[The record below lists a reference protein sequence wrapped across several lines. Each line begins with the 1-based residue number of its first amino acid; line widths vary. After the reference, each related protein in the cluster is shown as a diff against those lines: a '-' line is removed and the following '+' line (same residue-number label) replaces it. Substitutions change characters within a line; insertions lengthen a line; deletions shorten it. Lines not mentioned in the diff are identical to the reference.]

1 MFKSLVPPYRV
12 SQLSCRVLAAWCLP
26 AVLGFSALPAWA
38 AGESTDSA
46 VLPVIEIKGQ
56 RALST
61 LAGQSR
67 LTRENIDQQQADN
80 VASLLDGLP
89 GTSSSG
95 SPRPGG
101 QTLNIWGFG
110 DNEDIKIS
118 IDGAAKNFERYR
130 QGSVFIEPEL
140 LRQVTVDK
148 GSFDVSRGNGGFGG
162 AVKLESR
169 DAREFL
175 REGQNVGG
183 LLKISH
189 HTNDEQWQTST
200 AVFMQNNS
208 QSWDGLLYTSVRRG
222 HDIEQPDGE
231 RLAYSANEQQSFL
244 LKSNYSPSP
253 EHRFT
258 LSAMYGRHHAWEPF
272 AAKRGELRG
281 PTEAEIRRYGLDAAW
296 KRKLVYRRQD
306 DQSYSLKYRYMP
318 ENQWFDLTVQLN
330 HAKTVQDDRRPD
342 NAGSGFLGSMGNES
356 HTAYQDTGLDIS
368 NVSRFATGSLQ
379 HRLTLGLQTNR
390 HVREVMMFDKSRQN
404 NANFNYG
411 RFQPY
416 YMPAGKQQQNSFYV
430 QDEIRLGSW
439 TLTPALRYDHIHNQ
453 GEPNVARGYNT
464 PSAGHDYRSKSYSG
478 WSPFLGVAWQPNE
491 NTLLFANASRTWRA
505 PVVDEQYEV
514 QSATSTASGSSRGL
528 EPERLTS
535 FRLGGILR
543 WQNLLSEQDSL
554 QLRATLFHSRGKDEI
569 FRNRGIFC
577 HEQHLSG
584 SSSSCAKPI
593 PNYRNLPGYTIR
605 GGELEGYYESDRWFA
620 GLTYS
625 FMRGK
630 RQGSPRNPWHEQDT
644 WLADIP
650 PRKATATLG
659 VRFPA
664 QGLTFGWKGEFVRR
678 QDRSPTDSDPM
689 AAYWALPKSKGYALH
704 GLFAAWQPPRH
715 KQLTLRLTVDN
726 LFNRSYAPYLG
737 EAVSGVG
744 RNIKGSLSWQF

>member
-1 MFKSLVPPYRV
+1 MHTPPHP
-12 SQLSCRVLAAWCLP
+12 LSCLQSRLLSALCLP
-26 AVLGFSALPAWA
+26 AIFGFIAVPTQA
-38 AGESTDSA
+38 AGKNSDSA
-46 VLPVIEIKGQ
+46 VLPVIEIRGQ

-80 VASLLDGLP
+80 VASLLDLLP

-183 LLKISH
+183 LVKISH
-189 HTNDEQWQTST
+189 HTNDEQWQTSA
-200 AVFMQNNS
+200 AVFLQNNN

-222 HDIEQPDGE
+222 HDIQQPDGE
-231 RLAYSANEQQSFL
+231 RLAYSANNQQSFL
-244 LKSNYSPSP
+244 IKSNYSPAP
-253 EHRFT
+253 EHHFT

-272 AAKRGELRG
+272 AAKRGELAR
-281 PTEAEIRRYGLDAAW
+281 PSERDIRLYGLDGAW

-318 ENQWFDLTVQLN
+318 ENPLFDLTMQLN
-330 HAKTVQDDRRPD
+330 HTKTVQDDARPE

-368 NVSRFATGSLQ
+368 NISHFSTGPMQ

-390 HVREVMMFDKSRQN
+390 HVREVMMYDKSRRN

-416 YMPAGKQQQNSFYV
+416 YMPAGTQQQNSFYV
-430 QDEIRLGSW
+430 QDEIRLGNW
-439 TLTPALRYDHIHNQ
+439 TFTPALRYDHIHNQ

-464 PSAGHDYRSKSYSG
+464 PSAGHDYRSKTYSS
-478 WSPFLGVAWQPNE
+478 WSPFLGIAWQPND
-491 NTLLFANASRTWRA
+491 NALLFANASRTWRA
-505 PVVDEQYEV
+505 PVIDEQYEV
-514 QSATSTASGSSRGL
+514 QSATSSASATSRYL

-535 FRLGGILR
+535 FRLGGVLR
-543 WQNLLSEQDSL
+543 WQNLLREQDSL
-554 QLRATLFHSRGKDEI
+554 QLRTTLFHSRGKDEI
-569 FRNRGIFC
+569 FKNRGIFC
-577 HEQHLSG
+577 REQLPNRP
-584 SSSSCAKPI
+584 SSVCAKPI
-593 PNYRNLPGYTIR
+593 ANYRNLPGYTIR
-605 GGELEGYYESDRWFA
+605 GGEIEAYYESDHWFA

-630 RQGSPRNPWHEQDT
+630 RQGSPRNPWHDQDT

-659 VRFPA
+659 VRLPV
-664 QGLTFGWKGEFVRR
+664 QGLTFGWKGEFIRR
-678 QDRSPTDSDPM
+678 QDRSPTDGDPM

-704 GLFAAWQPPRH
+704 GLFAAWQPPH
-715 KQLTLRLTVDN
+715 HEQFTLRITVDN
-726 LFNRSYAPYLG
+726 LFNRRYAPYLG

-744 RNIKGSLSWQF
+744 RNIKGSMSWQF